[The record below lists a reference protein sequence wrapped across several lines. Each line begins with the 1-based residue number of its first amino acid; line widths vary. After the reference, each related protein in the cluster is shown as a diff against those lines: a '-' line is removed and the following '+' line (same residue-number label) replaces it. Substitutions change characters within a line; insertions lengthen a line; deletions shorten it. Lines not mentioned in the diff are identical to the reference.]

1 MKYTKFISIL
11 KSFKDSNVSEPMV
24 SLGNSHELPALVRGL
39 GWRIVYAVFPRTVK
53 VTRRLKQLQMF
64 TKYILV
70 MSKRH
75 GPSTTV
81 KYLKSSTLAIQKY
94 IAGSAIS
101 SLREIEPTL
110 MLPRLANGLPRYIP
124 IEDRRSIRRG
134 NSEVIQWWLTLFSIY
149 RIIKIPGTLK
159 LSTITS
165 ETTASEYGLQMGS
178 NKLSYV
184 VGKFL
189 DRFDFRIFEK
199 EVWLLPIEKASPHM
213 SVSWG
218 SWFVTPL
225 ILRTHFPL
233 MFSYFNEYMGDQW
246 CFARFK
252 AYFTM
257 CSELQVDSVPPA
269 LPLGKL
275 STKEEAAGKVRVFA
289 MVDIWTQSMLKPLHD
304 FIFAFLKKLPNDGTF
319 DQGLS
324 VERAKEKARRFG
336 KSFGYDLSAAT
347 DRLPISVQISVLGT
361 LIGFKRA
368 ELWAKILV
376 DRDYVLKHDE
386 YLGKGV
392 TKSLRYKVGQ
402 PMGALSS
409 WGMLALTHHMIVQ
422 ACYRE
427 VYPTARFDW
436 YSEYELLG
444 DDIVLFDEKVAS
456 SYLQFMSMLGVDINL
471 SKSVISNNGS
481 FEFAKVSS
489 YKGETVSAIPW
500 KMFIS
505 QRTRMGRVNILL
517 YLLRTKRIAHPIRYI
532 KNLSLFRPG
541 MQGDYGF
548 TLIALL
554 TMLVTSSKS
563 KGLSWEEL
571 LRTLGSASIASNNY
585 IKNILN
591 SQNITYLEYLIT
603 CLLHNKGADE
613 IVLSKKPLVDMS
625 FTMDHPFQKISVANY
640 LLTQKGKVTQF
651 QGRDTLVEEIV
662 ETFLPALPKEARKLQ
677 WPMGRISQSLVWPQR
692 LYQSVY
698 WTVDH
703 WFHGYN
709 ELWDKIKPGIA
720 HLSIEELLRMKEKW
734 DSFSE
739 RQKLVERFRSK
750 MVGGTDNK
758 LPRTESLKALQF
770 LVSANK
776 DRPLWTY
783 DIERMSHLRYM
794 RISKYSFMD
803 R

>member
-1 MKYTKFISIL
+1 MKYTQFISIL

-39 GWRIVYAVFPRTVK
+39 GWRIAYAVFPRTVK
-53 VTRRLKQLQMF
+53 VTRRLKQLQTF
-64 TKYILV
+64 TRYILI

-75 GPSTTV
+75 GSSTTV

-94 IAGSAIS
+94 IAGSPVS

-110 MLPRLANGLPRYIP
+110 MLPRLANGLPRFIS

-134 NSEVIQWWLTLFSIY
+134 NIEVIQWWLTLFSIY
-149 RIIKIPGTLK
+149 RVIRIPGTLK
-159 LSTITS
+159 LSTITEDTS
-165 ETTASEYGLQMGS
+165 ASEYGLQMGS

-184 VGKFL
+184 IGKFI
-189 DRFDFRIFEK
+189 DRFDFSIFDK
-199 EVWLLPIEKASPHM
+199 EVWLLPNEKASPHM
-213 SVSWG
+213 RVSWG

-225 ILRTHFPL
+225 IMRLHYPQMYSNFL
-233 MFSYFNEYMGDQW
+233 EYMGESW
-246 CFARFK
+246 SNARFK
-252 AYFTM
+252 AYYTM
-257 CSELQVDSVPPA
+257 CSNLQVDSIPPA

-275 STKEEAAGKVRVFA
+275 SCKEEAAGKVRVFA

-304 FIFAFLKKLPNDGTF
+304 FIFKFLKNLPNDGTF
-319 DQGLS
+319 DQNLS
-324 VERAKEKARRFG
+324 VLRAKEKAARFG
-336 KSFGYDLSAAT
+336 QSFGYDLSAAT
-347 DRLPISVQISVLGT
+347 DRLPISLQIRILSD
-361 LIGFKRA
+361 LIGSKKA
-368 ELWAKILV
+368 ELWGKILV
-376 DRDYVLKHDE
+376 DRDYILSSDE
-386 YLGKGV
+386 HLGKGV

-427 VYPTARFDW
+427 VYPLTPVTW

-444 DDIVLFDEKVAS
+444 DDIVLFDEKVAHA
-456 SYLQFMSMLGVDINL
+456 YLQFMDMIGVGINL

-489 YKGETVSAIPW
+489 YKGKTVSAIPW

-517 YLLRTKRIAHPIRYI
+517 YLLRTKEIAHPIRYV
-532 KNLSLFRPG
+532 KNLSMFRPG

-554 TMLVTSSKS
+554 TMLTTSSAG

-585 IKNILN
+585 IKNLLN

-603 CLLHNKGADE
+603 SLLKGKGENE
-613 IVLSKKPLVDMS
+613 IVYSKKPLVDMS

-640 LLTQKGKVTQF
+640 LLTQKGKVTRF
-651 QGRDTLVEEIV
+651 QGRDQLTNSIV
-662 ETFLPALPKEARKLQ
+662 DAFLPALPKEARKLQ
-677 WPMGRISQSLVWPQR
+677 WPQGRTPESLIWPSR
-692 LYQSVY
+692 LFASVY
-698 WTVDH
+698 WTVNH
-703 WFHGYN
+703 WFHGYD
-709 ELWDKIKPGIA
+709 ELWEKIRPGIA
-720 HLSIEELLRMKEKW
+720 HLPIADLLQMKEKW
-734 DSFSE
+734 DSFKE
-739 RQKLVERFRSK
+739 VERLLDRFYAKMDGDTGSK
-750 MVGGTDNK
+750 LK
-758 LPRTESLKALQF
+758 RTESLKALQF
-770 LVSANK
+770 LVDANK

-794 RISKYSFMD
+794 RISRNSFD
-803 R
+803 W